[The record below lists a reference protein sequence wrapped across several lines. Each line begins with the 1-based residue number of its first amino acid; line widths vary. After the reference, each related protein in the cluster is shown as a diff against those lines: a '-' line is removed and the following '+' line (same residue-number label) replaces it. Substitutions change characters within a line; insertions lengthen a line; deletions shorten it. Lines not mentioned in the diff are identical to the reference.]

1 MLLERLD
8 VAPDAFAR
16 RTGWT
21 VKPEGACKAEVCV
34 PLPVGART
42 ASGALDVRVV
52 ADRLGMPLVRDD
64 AHDLW
69 ALGPETAVT
78 GRALSSA
85 VAPELTLPDIDGNPF
100 DLASLR
106 GQKVV
111 LVAWASW

>member
-1 MLLERLD
+1 VLLERLD
-8 VAPDAFAR
+8 VEPAEFAR
-16 RTGWT
+16 RTGWV

-34 PLPVGART
+34 PLPAEART

-52 ADRLGMPLVRDD
+52 AGRLGMPLVRDE
-64 AHDLW
+64 ALGMW

-78 GRALSSA
+78 GRALCSA
-85 VAPELTLPDIDGNPF
+85 VAPELVLPDVDGNPF
-100 DLASLR
+100 ELASLR

>member
-1 MLLERLD
+1 MLLEHLD
-8 VAPDAFAR
+8 VDPDAFAR

-21 VKPEGACKAEVCV
+21 VKPEGACKAGVCV
-34 PLPVGART
+34 PLPADART

-52 ADRLGMPLVRDD
+52 ARRLGMPLVRDD
-64 AHDLW
+64 AHDVW
-69 ALGPETAVT
+69 ALGPETGVT

-85 VAPELTLPDIDGNPF
+85 VAPELTLPDADGNPF